1 MAYNGFKS
9 YLAAKYIKRGMAIN
23 VFSFLRFLV
32 N

>member
-23 VFSFLRFLV
+23 VFSFLRCSG
-32 N
+32 